1 MPVKVPCSRCN
12 TLKKYSY
19 DDFKKLLACND
30 EIAKLNYSRYKD
42 MNLYK
47 NLSPAILSYEGIQY
61 KYMSPNS
68 FSNSEFDYISN
79 HLKNFIWFLRHFK
92 AI

>member
-1 MPVKVPCSRCN
+1 MPCFMEKTEDLCN

-19 DDFKKLLACND
+19 NDFKKLLACND

-47 NLSPAILSYEGIQY
+47 
-61 KYMSPNS
+61 KYIWLQKLQKK
-68 FSNSEFDYISN
+68 SNIYFT
-79 HLKNFIWFLRHFK
+79 LRN
-92 AI
+92 IIIDL